1 MYTHVTKAGIVV
13 TVNLVSG
20 LVSRSQPNRMKIVV
34 PSLYGLIS
42 LALAKPD
49 LSISPNHT
57 WKSRGNHVA

>member
-1 MYTHVTKAGIVV
+1 
-13 TVNLVSG
+13 
-20 LVSRSQPNRMKIVV
+20 MKIVV

-57 WKSRGNHVA
+57 WKSRGNRVGCGHML